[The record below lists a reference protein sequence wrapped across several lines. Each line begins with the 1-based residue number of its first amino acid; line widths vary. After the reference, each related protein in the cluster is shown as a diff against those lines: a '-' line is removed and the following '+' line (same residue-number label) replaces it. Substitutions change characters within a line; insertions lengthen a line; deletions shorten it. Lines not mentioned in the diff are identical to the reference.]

1 MQAILNVKL
10 NEIDGSLIKIIKE
23 LLSKNAEVVIRKESL
38 KLEEFDKSLPLQ
50 KVMDDLAK
58 TGYSSEFLDDLREG
72 FETSSVYQGKD
83 ENKTFERSDN
93 LLIQDRQEI
102 QSRFYNC

>member
-38 KLEEFDKSLPLQ
+38 HLEEFDKNLPLQ
-50 KVMDDLAK
+50 KVMDDLEK
-58 TGYSSEFLDDLREG
+58 TGYSFELLKDIRKG
-72 FETSSVYQGKD
+72 FETSSVYGNKD
-83 ENKTFERSDN
+83 KHENKTSERSDKK
-93 LLIQDRQEI
+93 LSEKA
-102 QSRFYNC
+102 SA